1 MKPNEYNYRIV
12 YKDGTFYILIDK
24 KSSNINVLQIKKK
37 LEKIVK
43 KYKLPYNTDN
53 VKIYVVCFT
62 PIFLVIEPVKKSL

>member
-37 LEKIVK
+37 LENIVK

-53 VKIYVVCFT
+53 VKIYVAWGY
-62 PIFLVIEPVKKSL
+62 PIF